1 MLNNVL
7 YADLTGVFLVV
18 GCTLF
23 ISLVNCLS
31 EIIIYVRLVT
41 LLMIISF
48 TLYPAY
54 ISSVVIVGF
63 LFNKSSLNLYFLVVQ
78 GLVLYLSLG

>member
-31 EIIIYVRLVT
+31 EIPRLRGSFVVT
-41 LLMIISF
+41 DVM
-48 TLYPAY
+48 
-54 ISSVVIVGF
+54 
-63 LFNKSSLNLYFLVVQ
+63 LNLPLPI
-78 GLVLYLSLG
+78 GLHGFEPS

>member
-31 EIIIYVRLVT
+31 EIPIFKVILTGFELLVGN
-41 LLMIISF
+41 F
-48 TLYPAY
+48 
-54 ISSVVIVGF
+54 IV
-63 LFNKSSLNLYFLVVQ
+63 S
-78 GLVLYLSLG
+78 

>member
-1 MLNNVL
+1 MSTEMYEVSVLNNVL

-31 EIIIYVRLVT
+31 EI
-41 LLMIISF
+41 
-48 TLYPAY
+48 
-54 ISSVVIVGF
+54 
-63 LFNKSSLNLYFLVVQ
+63 
-78 GLVLYLSLG
+78 LSLEIIVTRN

>member
-31 EIIIYVRLVT
+31 EIPTMSMKVRRSINCSTGVYGKCR
-41 LLMIISF
+41 
-48 TLYPAY
+48 LYQL
-54 ISSVVIVGF
+54 I
-63 LFNKSSLNLYFLVVQ
+63 SLNLVMTGKRYADSRNS
-78 GLVLYLSLG
+78 YSLLNIG

>member
-23 ISLVNCLS
+23 ISLVNMVYYWLKQLDSKLS
-31 EIIIYVRLVT
+31 PVKGFMGWCYRFTYKIILTTTTVNNFIQSTAGKSTYDH
-41 LLMIISF
+41 F
-48 TLYPAY
+48 EDYP
-54 ISSVVIVGF
+54 
-63 LFNKSSLNLYFLVVQ
+63 
-78 GLVLYLSLG
+78 